1 TVDDRGVVTVDDKD
15 LESILEHETNCL
27 EQTSLLYKVSMDEND
42 RRIAKSTRIGGVALV
57 AGCASWW
64 FASASILG
72 TLAAIGGALAC
83 VGAGYLY
90 LNSDY
95 LQKRVRRLVRPLHRI
110 WFLVRLLYM
119 WKNGIV
125 DVDNPLLAA
134 FARGMKEKYE
144 ISVQDFM
151 TPTYAET
158 FLSKEIDAV
167 NSVVVEIMD
176 HVRWRESWIGD
187 KLS

>member
-1 TVDDRGVVTVDDKD
+1 
-15 LESILEHETNCL
+15 
-27 EQTSLLYKVSMDEND
+27 
-42 RRIAKSTRIGGVALV
+42 
-57 AGCASWW
+57 
-64 FASASILG
+64 
-72 TLAAIGGALAC
+72 
-83 VGAGYLY
+83 
-90 LNSDY
+90 
-95 LQKRVRRLVRPLHRI
+95 
-110 WFLVRLLYM
+110 M

-151 TPTYAET
+151 NPTYAET